1 MEKSLII
8 ESRISNLGLV
18 ENAIDSI
25 TKEAGIN
32 KDEYG
37 KILVSVMEAVNNAI
51 VHGNKADAKKVVK
64 IDISFKNN
72 SLLVTIEDQGKGFK
86 PSEVPD
92 PTIPENLENV
102 NGRGVFLMKHL
113 ADEIEFNNKGNCV
126 KLKFKN
132 IKY

>member
-8 ESRISNLGLV
+8 ESKISNLGIV

-92 PTIPENLENV
+92 PTVPENLENV

-113 ADEIEFNNKGNCV
+113 ADEIKFNNKGNCV